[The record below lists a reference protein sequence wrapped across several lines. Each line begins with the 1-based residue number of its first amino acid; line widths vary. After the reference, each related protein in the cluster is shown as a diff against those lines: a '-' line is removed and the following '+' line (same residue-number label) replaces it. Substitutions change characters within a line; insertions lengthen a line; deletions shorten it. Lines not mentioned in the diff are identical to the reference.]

1 MSARAG
7 QHDLVNRPVSAPVLR
22 GHQLC
27 GNRKRCRDGK
37 ASGKTGEQADD
48 DQLLAALHQRDQQ
61 GEEIGGGHTDQHDG
75 PAAPVVRYR
84 RSNEPADTDHQGTTA
99 CS

>member
-37 ASGKTGEQADD
+37 ASGKTGEQ
-48 DQLLAALHQRDQQ
+48 